1 MRKELEMLVNGWF
14 QVAEAINNEYKI
26 VDREEDL
33 EKNKPIDFD
42 F

>member
-1 MRKELEMLVNGWF
+1 MLVNGWF